1 MKVALLVIDI
11 QQAYIKENPVAAE
24 SLKHAIEV
32 INFYIGMFRKMN
44 LPVICVRNM
53 EPDWDFVPGAEG
65 YDVPESLAIEAS
77 DLHID
82 KTYGNAFNKTPLLAK
97 LSEMQVDT
105 LFLTGF
111 EAENCVLS
119 TYRGALDLD
128 FTPVII
134 RDTLASSHPE
144 NIPFVESISSII
156 SYAPLKK
163 WLESVSNA

>member
-1 MKVALLVIDI
+1 MKPALLVIDV
-11 QQAYIKENPVAAE
+11 QQAYLKENPVAAE
-24 SLKHAIEV
+24 SLTRAIGI
-32 INFYIGMFRKMN
+32 INYYIGLFRN
-44 LPVICVRNM
+44 FNQPVICVRNM
-53 EPDWDFVPGAEG
+53 EPDYGFMPGSEG
-65 YDVPESLAIEAS
+65 YEVPESLEIEAN

-82 KTYGNAFNKTPLLAK
+82 KTYGNAFNKTPLLEK
-97 LSEMQVDT
+97 LNELGVDT

-128 FTPVII
+128 LTPIII

-144 NIPFVESISSII
+144 NIPFVESIGSII

-163 WLESVSNA
+163 WLESLPTK